1 MRVFRSKILVQATLF
16 FLILSACSRKD
27 QDAGKP
33 GLEILQFSLVPGS
46 DNTEINSA
54 NHQVTVHVPDSLYY
68 GIKLKAVFKLSPG
81 STAQVNG
88 LEQVSGVT
96 VNDFEQDIHYTVF
109 ANDHRTRQD
118 WTVQASNNMY
128 SVSWGLGHFINRSL
142 SEDRSYSW
150 YIDQGTSGNFA
161 GNNCG
166 PSSVTMAIRWADSG
180 FNKTAADA
188 RQTYQTDGG
197 WWYTTDI
204 TSYLNLYGVEFGIIS
219 LGAEPA
225 DFAGRVKSQLDRNQI
240 IILCL
245 DMDRVRQ
252 SGVDQYRAD
261 KFYATSPGWGHFI
274 VLKGYRQV
282 DQELFFEAY
291 DPYSFGK
298 TNTDHTLKGEDRY
311 YRFEDLAA
319 ATQNW
324 WNYAFVIAR
333 KGMPLSTE
341 AKKMSLDPGQV
352 PAAHNY

>member
-1 MRVFRSKILVQATLF
+1 
-16 FLILSACSRKD
+16 
-27 QDAGKP
+27 
-33 GLEILQFSLVPGS
+33 
-46 DNTEINSA
+46 
-54 NHQVTVHVPDSLYY
+54 
-68 GIKLKAVFKLSPG
+68 
-81 STAQVNG
+81 
-88 LEQVSGVT
+88 
-96 VNDFEQDIHYTVF
+96 
-109 ANDHRTRQD
+109 
-118 WTVQASNNMY
+118 
-128 SVSWGLGHFINRSL
+128 
-142 SEDRSYSW
+142 
-150 YIDQGTSGNFA
+150 
-161 GNNCG
+161 
-166 PSSVTMAIRWADSG
+166 MAIRWADSG

-319 ATQNW
+319 GRFLPLITIRFYGTAERVIMYPNLPTGEMVTATLQGGVTDAPASCSSGAVNL
-324 WNYAFVIAR
+324 R
-333 KGMPLSTE
+333 SKELSNPH
-341 AKKMSLDPGQV
+341 LQIV
-352 PAAHNY
+352 LAALN